1 MMYGLTMSVDG
12 SMELFNISDT
22 MIEGIIKD
30 INYYKDKAIIRKTSK
45 DITIFK
51 ENEET
56 IYFYNKTDRKKK
68 VLQFIDVH

>member
-22 MIEGIIKD
+22 MIDGIIKD
-30 INYYKDKAIIRKTSK
+30 INYYKDKAIVRKSDK
-45 DITIFK
+45 DICILK

-56 IYFYNKTDRKKK
+56 IYFYDKFDRNNK
-68 VLQFIDVH
+68 VIEFINVH